1 MKKTAGNFEKQHLQ
15 RVTEHTVIEPV
26 PGQPKTYRVTLQ
38 LGKIS
43 GRARTRTRTVIGLA
57 NARKVAVDFEANRQS
72 IANGVNSKRNNA
84 GLPLS
89 EAIDKYLRSGKPS
102 WSPKTYITKI
112 ERLHRYLISFI
123 GADTD
128 VTNITPLQ
136 LQSFQNDLQDR
147 LAATTCKQIMLTVSA
162 FFAQLFAWKV
172 INENPIKALTT
183 IKAKAKTKD
192 IWTPEQVKQVLHSD
206 DCPLF
211 LRLLLVAGC
220 RPEEL
225 QALAWTNVDFENCG
239 IRICQVAYY
248 DADHKVWKV
257 RQGAKTQSSERF
269 IPLDQKTMAAL
280 ADAKAEKKSQWVI
293 PAERGGIVAVTTLRL
308 HFQKW
313 IEQHNLPKITLYA
326 LRHSSITYLL
336 EAGVMV
342 KTVAARAGHSN
353 TSTTLAHYATVTD
366 SASRA
371 AADTFNLS

>member
-1 MKKTAGNFEKQHLQ
+1 MKNTAGNLEKQHLQ
-15 RVTEHTVIEPV
+15 GVTEHTVIEPV

-43 GRARTRTRTVIGLA
+43 GRLRTRTKTVIGLA
-57 NARKVAVDFEANRQS
+57 NARKVAAEMEANRQQLS
-72 IANGVNSKRNNA
+72 NGVNTKRSKV
-84 GLPLS
+84 GLSLS
-89 EAIDKYLRSGKPS
+89 VVVDKYLRSGKPS
-102 WSPKTYITKI
+102 WSPKTYTTKK
-112 ERLHRYLISFI
+112 ERLHRYLVSFI

-128 VTNITPLQ
+128 ITDITPLQ

-147 LAATTCKQIMLTVSA
+147 LAATTCKQIMLTVAA

-172 INENPIKALTT
+172 IEDNPIKALTT
-183 IKAKAKTKD
+183 IKAKAKTKE

-211 LRLLLVAGC
+211 LRLLLVSGC

-225 QALAWTNVDFENCG
+225 QALTWTNVDFENCG

-248 DADHKVWKV
+248 DTDHKNWKV
-257 RQGAKTQSSERF
+257 RQGAKNQSSERF
-269 IPLDQKTMAAL
+269 IPLDTKTMAAL
-280 ADAKAEKKSQWVI
+280 ADAKAEKKSQWVV
-293 PAERGGIVAVTTLRL
+293 PAERGGIVAITTLRL

-313 IEQHNLPKITLYA
+313 IEKHNLPKITLYA

-353 TSTTLAHYATVTD
+353 TATTLAHYATVTD

-371 AADTFNLS
+371 AADIFNQ

>member
-1 MKKTAGNFEKQHLQ
+1 MKNTVRNLEKQSLQ
-15 RVTEHTVIEPV
+15 SVTEHTLIEPV

-38 LGKIS
+38 LGKIA
-43 GRARTRTRTVIGLA
+43 GRARTRTKTVTGLA
-57 NARKVAVDFEANRQS
+57 NARKVAAEMENNRQQ
-72 IANGVNSKRNNA
+72 IANGVNTKRSKV
-84 GLPLS
+84 GLSLS
-89 EAIDKYLRSGKPS
+89 DAIDKYLRSGKPS
-102 WSPKTYITKI
+102 WSPKTYTTKK
-112 ERLHRYLISFI
+112 ERLNRYLVSFI

-136 LQSFQNDLQDR
+136 LQTFQNSLQDP
-147 LAATTCKQIMLTVSA
+147 LAATTCKQIMLTVAA
-162 FFAQLFAWKV
+162 FFTQLVAWKV
-172 INENPIKALTT
+172 VDDNPIKALTS

-192 IWTPEQVKQVLHSD
+192 IWTPEQVKQVLHSN

-211 LRLLLVAGC
+211 LRLLLVSGC

-225 QALAWTNVDFENCG
+225 QALTWQNVDFENSG
-239 IRICQVAYY
+239 IHISQVAYY
-248 DADHKVWKV
+248 DTDHKTWKV

-280 ADAKAEKKSQWVI
+280 ADAKVEKKSQWVV
-293 PAERGGIVAVTTLRL
+293 PAERGGIVAITTLRL

-313 IEQHNLPKITLYA
+313 IEKHNLPKITLYA

-353 TSTTLAHYATVTD
+353 TATTLAHYATVTD

-371 AADTFNLS
+371 AADIFNLG